1 MAMPSNSS
9 LRTIQAVDR
18 AAALLKAIAD
28 SRQPLTVVELA
39 ALTGLNR
46 STAWRLLATLDQHG
60 LVERDPVTQRYSV
73 GYAVLQMAAGGDYD
87 ALVRR
92 ARRAVERL
100 AHGAGERRR
109 RSGAK
114 RCD

>member
-18 AAALLKAIAD
+18 AAALLKAVAD
-28 SRQPLTVVELA
+28 SRQPLTVSELA
-39 ALTGLNR
+39 AATGLNR

-73 GYAVLQMAAGGDYD
+73 GYAIVQLAAAGDYD

-92 ARRAVERL
+92 ARPVL
-100 AHGAGERRR
+100 ARVAADTGETANLA
-109 RSGAK
+109 GAK
-114 RCD
+114 WFK